1 MADTLRP
8 ILQPYKEVQYMP
20 NSGLWEPIPE
30 DLRDFEIDEDH
41 RYEVEGTTLV
51 VRYLERHSL
60 HWRVAG
66 TYRLR

>member
-1 MADTLRP
+1 
-8 ILQPYKEVQYMP
+8 MP
-20 NSGLWEPIPE
+20 NRGLWEPIPG

-41 RYEVEGTTLV
+41 CYEVEGTTLV
-51 VRYLERHSL
+51 VRYLEQHSL